1 MKIKLIVARFNEDI
15 SWLKEVKLNKIIY
28 NKGAN
33 DIKPEQFKKDTEDVE
48 IINLQNVGRDPHTLL
63 KYIEL
68 NYDMLPDAIIFL
80 QGNPFDHVHNICK
93 FFGDK
98 FLDKPREALIHFL
111 NMDIDFFEAKKD
123 KLFGLGFYHSDQ
135 WYQKGVEA
143 IYKELGIETLRFTT
157 DNCKSVL
164 PLFPDHG
171 TNNLKNIYS
180 AGCQFYI
187 PKKYILN
194 KPIDFYKKMTAWAEI
209 QNNEF
214 VNLHINQSWSKGH
227 QTPPGEFTV
236 LCYCLERVFL
246 NFFYYDINEKKDTAN
261 GMVEELDKL
270 KIP

>member
-1 MKIKLIVARFNEDI
+1 MEIKLIVARFNEDI

-28 NKGAN
+28 NKGLP
-33 DIKPEQFKKDTEDVE
+33 DIKPEQFKKDAEDVE

-98 FLDKPREALIHFL
+98 FLNKPREALIHFL
-111 NMDIDFFEAKKD
+111 NMDTDFFEAKED
-123 KLFGLGFYHSDQ
+123 KLFGLGHYHSDQ

-143 IYKELGIETLRFTT
+143 IYKELGIKTLRFTT
-157 DNCKSVL
+157 DNCRRLL
-164 PLFPDHG
+164 PSFPGHG

-209 QNNEF
+209 ENNEF
-214 VNLHINQSWSKGH
+214 VNLHIKTCPQRD
-227 QTPPGEFTV
+227 QIAPPGEFTV
-236 LCYCLERVFL
+236 LCYCLERIFL
-246 NFFYYDINEKKDTAN
+246 NFFYYDINEKKDTAD
-261 GMVEELDKL
+261 EIAEAFDKL
-270 KIP
+270 KIL